1 MAAHSSSIGSIQA
14 LIADLESGCKELTDV
29 GQIAARHEQLRILYQ
44 AAQAELNRQ
53 IESSKNVQLL
63 AVVPQ
68 GFLGLEEQA
77 TTLHAAWRVFQDNIL
92 TLYPHAPINYGT
104 ALVGDRID
112 WKPAEIAKRSKS
124 GQEYTQLQYTQL
136 QKIRA
141 ELCAKYPKLQ
151 KIRGD
156 GNCFYTS
163 FATGYLTWLC
173 QNQTHFAEA
182 IKKSL
187 ELVGGPGNNE
197 TCQVLVDLNEDPSRL
212 EGYIT
217 NNQKM
222 LPLVSYLRHRA
233 AHHMDSHKDCF
244 NSFMSVPFS
253 EYLKDRVLR
262 MGHDADNPEIVAL
275 CASLNFPLEI
285 YDNSTSGLFRFPEDS
300 GEPRIG
306 VFREVAHYSL
316 LQRAQVSLP
325 IHTPAAHHGSSSHST
340 DHPIAVKPAA
350 PVTPVLPRPAEMKRI
365 LTITYDCGYGHS
377 IYIRGKGNADLSWDK
392 GIKLRN
398 DGPNK
403 WIYETDKD
411 FDDLEFKVLIDDQ
424 HWEDGTN
431 HHIDR
436 DATLEYT
443 PSFTSP

>member
-1 MAAHSSSIGSIQA
+1 MAAHSSGIASIQR
-14 LIADLESGCKELTDV
+14 LMVDLKSGCKELTDV

-63 AVVPQ
+63 AVIPQ
-68 GFLGLEEQA
+68 GFLGLEKQA
-77 TTLHAAWRVFQDNIL
+77 ATLHAAWRVFQDNNL
-92 TLYPHAPINYGT
+92 SLYPHAQINYGP
-104 ALVGDRID
+104 ALVEDRIA
-112 WKPAEIAKRSKS
+112 WEPAEVAKHSKPY
-124 GQEYTQLQYTQL
+124 QEYTRL

-141 ELCAKYPKLQ
+141 ELCRKYPQLQ

-212 EGYIT
+212 EGYI

-222 LPLVSYLRHRA
+222 LPLVSYHRHRA

-262 MGHDADNPEIVAL
+262 MGHDADHPEIFAL

-325 IHTPAAHHGSSSHST
+325 IHT
-340 DHPIAVKPAA
+340 
-350 PVTPVLPRPAEMKRI
+350 
-365 LTITYDCGYGHS
+365 
-377 IYIRGKGNADLSWDK
+377 
-392 GIKLRN
+392 
-398 DGPNK
+398 
-403 WIYETDKD
+403 
-411 FDDLEFKVLIDDQ
+411 
-424 HWEDGTN
+424 
-431 HHIDR
+431 
-436 DATLEYT
+436 
-443 PSFTSP
+443 